1 MAGGNASMADWDPN
15 EAPRTRVIL
24 VDFHVLAGPRCMP
37 AETRRQLSN
46 RDLQYFGGQNP
57 TVAPARGGPPAVDDS
72 SASSSAS
79 AITEFAPEPYFVMAT
94 DPVRGLVRAE
104 NLVHVMRPGSIR

>member
-1 MAGGNASMADWDPN
+1 MADWDPN

-79 AITEFAPEPYFVMAT
+79 AITEFAPEPEIWARSHFRV
-94 DPVRGLVRAE
+94 L
-104 NLVHVMRPGSIR
+104 RPPRSR